1 MSARAQTSSAL
12 DAPPPTLAL
21 PRAYNA
27 ADHFID
33 RHLRE
38 DRGGKI
44 ALLEDTGATTYAAL
58 ADRVNRAGNAL
69 RALGVEVEQRV
80 LLCLLDGVDFVAL
93 FWGALKAGAV
103 AVPVNTL
110 LTTADYAHMLRD
122 SRARVAVASAS
133 LYPRLEPAL
142 KDLPFLRAIVVAGA
156 APGALPLGT
165 LALEA
170 LLQAASPE
178 LAAAPTTP
186 DDVAFWLYS
195 SGSTGAPKGAVHLH
209 QDLVH
214 TAVLYGERIL
224 GVRADDVV
232 FSAAKLFFAYG
243 LGNSMTFP
251 FHAGATTVL
260 MPERPTPQAVMDVLR
275 RRQPTVFY
283 GVPTL
288 FAAILA
294 DEGNTRASGSQ
305 RLRICASAGEALPRE
320 IGERWFR
327 RMGAHI
333 LDGLGSTELLHIFL
347 SNRPDAVRYGTT
359 GTPVP
364 GYELRLLD
372 EQGAPV
378 PDGEVG
384 ELMVKGP
391 TASPCYW
398 NNRAKS
404 LDTFQGPW
412 TRTGDKY
419 IRDADGYYTYAGRSD
434 DMIKAGGVWV
444 SPVEVENTLVEHPA
458 VLEAAVVAR
467 DDGQGLLKP
476 AAFVVLRDGVAGSP
490 ALAAELK
497 SFVKERLAAFK
508 YPRWVEFLPALPRTA
523 TGKIQRFK
531 LRQAAR

>member
-1 MSARAQTSSAL
+1 MSARLPSSL
-12 DAPPPTLAL
+12 TAPPATLAL
-21 PRAYNA
+21 PREYNA
-27 ADHFID
+27 AEYFID
-33 RHLRE
+33 RHVRE
-38 DRGGKI
+38 GRGGRV
-44 ALLEDTGATTYAAL
+44 ALIEDAGEITYGAL
-58 ADRVNRAGNAL
+58 AERVARAGNAL
-69 RALGVEVEQRV
+69 RGLGVDVEQRV
-80 LLCLLDGVDFVAL
+80 LLCLPDGADFVAV

-110 LTTADYAHMLRD
+110 LTTLDYAHMLRD
-122 SRARVAVASAS
+122 SRARVAVVGAS
-133 LYPRLEPAL
+133 LYPKLQPAL
-142 KDLPFLRAIVVAGA
+142 RDLPFLRAVVVAGA
-156 APGALPLGT
+156 APGALPPGT

-170 LLQAASPE
+170 LLRAAAPE
-178 LAAAPTTP
+178 LDAAPTTP

-214 TAVLYGERIL
+214 TAVLYGERVL

-251 FHAGATTVL
+251 FHAGASTILV
-260 MPERPTPQAVMDVLR
+260 PDRPTPRLVMDVLR
-275 RRQPTVFY
+275 RRQPTIFY

-288 FAAILA
+288 FAGILA
-294 DEGNTRASGSQ
+294 DGANERATGSE

-347 SNRPDAVRYGTT
+347 SNRPDDVRYGTT

-364 GYELRLLD
+364 GYELRLVD

-378 PDGEVG
+378 ADGAVG
-384 ELMVKGP
+384 ELLVKGP
-391 TASPCYW
+391 TASPYYW

-404 LDTFQGPW
+404 LETFHGPW

-419 IRDADGYYTYAGRSD
+419 VRDADGYYTYAGRSD
-434 DMIKAGGVWV
+434 DMIKAGGAWV
-444 SPVEVENTLVEHPA
+444 SPVEVENTLIEHAA
-458 VLEAAVVAR
+458 VLEAAVVGR
-467 DDGQGLLKP
+467 DDGQGLVKP
-476 AAFVVLRDGVAGSP
+476 AAYVVLRDGVAPTP
-490 ALAAELK
+490 ALAAELQA
-497 SFVKERLAAFK
+497 FVKERLAPYK
-508 YPRWVEFLPALPRTA
+508 YPRWVEFIPALPKTA

-531 LRQAAR
+531 LRQGTP